1 MGQLIIPDGAIVYVD
16 TAPVI
21 YSVETHPD
29 YWTLLQ
35 PLWRKSQANQIN
47 IISSELLLME
57 TLVFPLKSK
66 DMSLVAIY
74 EDLFT
79 DDVQLLKITQ
89 RILYSAAQLRSV
101 TRLKTPDA
109 IHAATAIDAGC
120 TMFLTNDSGFR
131 TVPGLSVII
140 LKDILNV

>member
-29 YWTLLQ
+29 YWALLQ

-47 IISSELLLME
+47 IISSELLLLE
-57 TLVFPLKSK
+57 TLVFPLRNKN
-66 DMSLVAIY
+66 MSLVAIY

-79 DDVQLLKITQ
+79 DDIQLLKINQ
-89 RILYSAAQLRSV
+89 KILYSAAHLLRLNPSFQSV
-101 TRLKTPDA
+101 KILLVMFHHTRCLYCQNSSPL
-109 IHAATAIDAGC
+109 C
-120 TMFLTNDSGFR
+120 
-131 TVPGLSVII
+131 
-140 LKDILNV
+140 